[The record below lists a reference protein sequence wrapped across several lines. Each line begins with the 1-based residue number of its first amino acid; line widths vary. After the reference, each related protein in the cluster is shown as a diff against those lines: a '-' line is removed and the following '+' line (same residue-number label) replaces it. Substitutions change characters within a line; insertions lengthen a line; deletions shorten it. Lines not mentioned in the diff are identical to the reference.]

1 MARETAGPQPN
12 PHSSAP
18 GGSRGP
24 SGGDPEPRG
33 PAGLADPA
41 PGPTPGP
48 GAAPDQALEALLAQ
62 VARSPATVLLRG
74 ESGSGKSRAAHR
86 LHALSGRPGAL
97 VQVHLGALTPTLI
110 ESELFGHE
118 AGAFTGAHR
127 ARAGAFR
134 RANQGTLVLD
144 DVELLPRDAQ
154 VKLLRALQERVV
166 EPLGAERPEPID
178 ARFIATTSM
187 RLEEEVAAGRF
198 RSDLYWRLA
207 VVLIEV
213 PPLRARRAEV
223 PLLAQR
229 YLAEVARSRAAQVR
243 ALTPAAEQVL
253 MAHSWPGN
261 VRELENA
268 LERALALS
276 PPDRP
281 LDSADFEFL
290 SEGLRGNAERLAG
303 QALAQGV
310 ELLAFE
316 AALLR
321 LAWAEARGNLS
332 AAARAVGLSRRA
344 FEYRLERLAAE
355 AGAAAPSTA
364 EGANGSPGPA
374 AGEQP

>member
-1 MARETAGPQPN
+1 
-12 PHSSAP
+12 
-18 GGSRGP
+18 
-24 SGGDPEPRG
+24 
-33 PAGLADPA
+33 
-41 PGPTPGP
+41 
-48 GAAPDQALEALLAQ
+48 
-62 VARSPATVLLRG
+62 VLLRG
-74 ESGSGKSRAAHR
+74 ESGSGKSRAAER

-118 AGAFTGAHR
+118 AGAFTGATR
-127 ARAGAFR
+127 ARSGAFR

-178 ARFIATTSM
+178 ARFIATTSL

-198 RSDLYWRLA
+198 RSDLFWRLA

-229 YLAEVARSRAAQVR
+229 YLAEVARSRAVQPR
-243 ALTPAAEQVL
+243 SLTPAAEQRL
-253 MAHSWPGN
+253 IAHSWPGN

-276 PPDRP
+276 PPGRP

-344 FEYRLERLAAE
+344 FEYRLERLGAE
-355 AGAAAPSTA
+355 AGAAAPA
-364 EGANGSPGPA
+364 LNEGANAAPGA
-374 AGEQP
+374 ASAEDQT